1 MSDKI
6 RDINRAPR
14 YACNYFGYIEVLFP
28 EETFTPKSLYVQVV
42 DLSLSGC
49 RLNTKSITRD
59 LYRMM
64 LLEQRHVRMTI
75 DLTDRRV
82 LRLKGRIVWIDYAE
96 GQSSMAISFTGLS
109 EVDEE
114 QLSSLL
120 KELHESGKILSLE
133 DTRPGV
139 SPKSSRFN
147 G

>member
-1 MSDKI
+1 MSDNI
-6 RDINRAPR
+6 RDIKRAPR

-42 DLSLSGC
+42 DISLSGC
-49 RLNTKSITRD
+49 RLNTKAITKD
-59 LYRMM
+59 LYKLM

-82 LRLKGRIVWIDYAE
+82 LRLKGRIVWIDYSDA
-96 GQSSMAISFTGLS
+96 QSAMAISFTGLS
-109 EVDEE
+109 DQDED
-114 QLSSLL
+114 QLSGLL
-120 KELHESGKILSLE
+120 KELNSSGKILSLE

-139 SPKSSRFN
+139 TPKSSRFN